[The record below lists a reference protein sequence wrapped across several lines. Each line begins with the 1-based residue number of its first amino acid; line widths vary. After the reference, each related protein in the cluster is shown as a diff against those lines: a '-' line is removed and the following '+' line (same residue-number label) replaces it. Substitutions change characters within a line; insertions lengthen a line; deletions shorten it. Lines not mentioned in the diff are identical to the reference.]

1 MVTFAIVFV
10 SIFAAASAHPGQ
22 ILPTVPG
29 TQDVDQECFLNE
41 SNETLTDYINFY
53 MNNFDPSVEVRKEC
67 LKLIN
72 PNCVV
77 HLPNICDCR
86 TYFTCTD
93 AGPILKNCSGNLV
106 FHPVKQV
113 CTYRKDYHCPEPPEE
128 CHINPTTSSTTSTS
142 STTTATPT
150 TTATSPT
157 TAFTTTTTPSVWI
170 NVTREPTIIPPYV
183 VCSYDGE
190 IIPDMEDCHYFFE
203 CREDFGNKVVP
214 GRKVILYTY
223 NPWHSA

>member
-1 MVTFAIVFV
+1 MGIFAVVLVTIFAIASGHPRDVLYTVDGKALKSDAV
-10 SIFAAASAHPGQ
+10 SV
-22 ILPTVPG
+22 L
-29 TQDVDQECFLNE
+29 
-41 SNETLTDYINFY
+41 NETLTVYMDFY
-53 MNNFDPSVEVRKEC
+53 MNHIDPSVEVWKEC
-67 LKLIN
+67 QKHMNQDRAI
-72 PNCVV
+72 

-86 TYFTCTD
+86 TYFTCTN

-113 CTYRKDYHCPEPPEE
+113 CTYKKDYHCPEPPQE
-128 CHINPTTSSTTSTS
+128 CYINPTTYSTTSTS
-142 STTTATPT
+142 TTTTATPT
-150 TTATSPT
+150 TSLT
-157 TAFTTTTTPSVWI
+157 TAFTSTTTPSVWI
-170 NVTREPTIIPPYV
+170 NSTREPTIIPPYV

-223 NPWHSA
+223 NPTHGILHD